1 MVDRVQILFRN
12 RFIIIDE
19 KTAKMVWRPIL
30 DFEKNMKYEATKV
43 YGAYGDGTLF
53 CYTAVFFHIEFFDFI

>member
-1 MVDRVQILFRN
+1 
-12 RFIIIDE
+12 
-19 KTAKMVWRPIL
+19 MVWRPIL

-53 CYTAVFFHIEFFDFI
+53 CYTAVFFHIEFFIMRGRTYHIY